1 MGQSYAKKHTF
12 LNRPA
17 EPVSAADFADSQ
29 ARCFARKMLKTA
41 NEKHVTGASVR
52 WSQTDRFAKADVNES
67 RKQQAF

>member
-29 ARCFARKMLKTA
+29 ARRFGRKMLKTA
-41 NEKHVTGASVR
+41 NEKR
-52 WSQTDRFAKADVNES
+52 QTLSLAKAQLFIE
-67 RKQQAF
+67 KT